1 MNPLTLAI
9 VVILVLALLETP
21 LFTIIAALSIACLY
35 LVEHDWLAL
44 QTILIEMNRLG
55 AMPVLVALP
64 LFTLVGCLLT
74 ETRSPQRIMN
84 FLDALMGW
92 LPGGLAMAALCA
104 CAFFT
109 ALTGASGV
117 TIVALG
123 SVLYPVMRDK
133 GYGEEFTLGLLTTSG
148 SLGLLFPP
156 SLPIILYGVVAQ
168 VDIGNIF
175 KAALVPGLLLIGA
188 LCVYA
193 FFKQLAAGRR
203 RSVHSGISVK
213 RVKAAFLDGIWDW
226 PVIGIILVGVYGGF
240 VTIAEVSAVVLIYV
254 VVVEC
259 FVLKEI
265 SFFKTLP
272 SVIVESA
279 VLSGAIIVILGV
291 ALGFTGFLVDQQI
304 PNRILE
310 WLTALSDS
318 KLLFLAGLNLF
329 LLAVGCIMDI
339 FSAIVIVVPIIVPI
353 ALSYGVD
360 PIHLCVSGEP
370 GDRLLYTACGHQPVH
385 FQPEIRKTGD
395 LAIPV
400 VIAILVDFIRG
411 VDRHYLFSLA
421 ELVFYLTS
429 KGVCRTHLVFNRS
442 YHGILKHEHAR

>member
-35 LVEHDWLAL
+35 LVEQDWLAL

-92 LPGGLAMAALCA
+92 LPGGLAMAALCS

-123 SVLYPVMRDK
+123 SILYPVMRNK

-156 SLPIILYGVVAQ
+156 SLPVILYGVVAQ
-168 VDIGNIF
+168 VDIGKIF
-175 KAALVPGLLLIGA
+175 KAALVPGLLLIGV

-193 FFKQLAAGRR
+193 FFKQAAAGRR
-203 RSVHSGISVK
+203 RNIPIDISFK
-213 RVKAAFLDGIWDW
+213 QVKAAFLDGIWDW

-265 SFFKTLP
+265 SFFNTLP
-272 SVIVESA
+272 SVIVEST

-318 KLLFLAGLNLF
+318 RLLFLAGLNLF

-360 PIHLCVSGEP
+360 PIHLCVIFLVNLEIGYSTPPVGINLFISSLKFEKP
-370 GDRLLYTACGHQPVH
+370 VTLLYRSSLPY
-385 FQPEIRKTGD
+385 
-395 LAIPV
+395 LL
-400 VIAILVDFIRG
+400 ILLG
-411 VDRHYLFSLA
+411 VLIIITYFPWLSLLF
-421 ELVFYLTS
+421 V
-429 KGVCRTHLVFNRS
+429 
-442 YHGILKHEHAR
+442 

>member
-44 QTILIEMNRLG
+44 QVILIEMNRLG

-123 SVLYPVMRDK
+123 SILYPVMRDK
-133 GYGEEFTLGLLTTSG
+133 GYGDEFTLGLLTTSG

-156 SLPIILYGVVAQ
+156 SLPVILYGVVAQ

-203 RSVHSGISVK
+203 RNLHIGISVK

-265 SFFKTLP
+265 SFFNTLP

-318 KLLFLAGLNLF
+318 RLLFLAGLNLF

-360 PIHLCVSGEP
+360 PIHLCVIFLVNLEIGYSTPPVGINLFISSLKFEKP
-370 GDRLLYTACGHQPVH
+370 VTLLYRSSLPY
-385 FQPEIRKTGD
+385 
-395 LAIPV
+395 LL
-400 VIAILVDFIRG
+400 ILLG
-411 VDRHYLFSLA
+411 VLIIITYFPWLSLLF
-421 ELVFYLTS
+421 V
-429 KGVCRTHLVFNRS
+429 
-442 YHGILKHEHAR
+442 

>member
-1 MNPLTLAI
+1 MNPLTLVI
-9 VVILVLALLETP
+9 VAILVLALLETP
-21 LFTIIAALSIACLY
+21 LFTVIAALSIACLY
-35 LVEHDWLAL
+35 LVAHDWLAL
-44 QTILIEMNRLG
+44 QVILIEMNRLG
-55 AMPVLVALP
+55 SMPVLVALP
-64 LFTLVGCLLT
+64 LFTFVGCLLT
-74 ETRSPQRIMN
+74 ETRSPQRLMN
-84 FLDALMGW
+84 LIDALMGW

-123 SVLYPVMRDK
+123 SILYPVMRNK
-133 GYGEEFTLGLLTTSG
+133 GYGDEFSLGLLTTSG

-156 SLPIILYGVVAQ
+156 SLPVILYGVVAQ
-168 VDIGNIF
+168 VDIGKIF
-175 KAALVPGLLLIGA
+175 KAALVPGLLLIGV

-193 FFKQLAAGRR
+193 FFKQAAAGRR
-203 RSVHSGISVK
+203 RVPIVGISFQ
-213 RVKAAFLDGIWDW
+213 RVKTAFLDGIWDW
-226 PVIGIILVGVYGGF
+226 PVIGIILAGVYGGF

-265 SFFKTLP
+265 SFFNALP
-272 SVIVESA
+272 SIIVESA

-310 WLTALSDS
+310 WLTAFSDS
-318 KLLFLAGLNLF
+318 KLLFLAGLNIF

-360 PIHLCVSGEP
+360 PIHLCIIFLVNLEIGYSTPPVGINLFISSLKFEKP
-370 GDRLLYTACGHQPVH
+370 VTLLYRSSLPYLLILLGV
-385 FQPEIRKTGD
+385 
-395 LAIPV
+395 LV
-400 VIAILVDFIRG
+400 VITYFPWLS
-411 VDRHYLFSLA
+411 LFF
-421 ELVFYLTS
+421 V
-429 KGVCRTHLVFNRS
+429 
-442 YHGILKHEHAR
+442 

>member
-1 MNPLTLAI
+1 MNPLPLAI
-9 VVILVLALLETP
+9 VAILVLALLETP
-21 LFTIIAALSIACLY
+21 LFTVIAALSIACLY
-35 LVEHDWLAL
+35 LVAHDWLAL
-44 QTILIEMNRLG
+44 QVILIEMNRLG

-74 ETRSPQRIMN
+74 ETQSPRRIMN
-84 FLDALMGW
+84 CIDALMGW
-92 LPGGLAMAALCA
+92 LPGGLAMAALCS

-123 SVLYPVMRDK
+123 GILYPVMRRQ
-133 GYGEEFTLGLLTTSG
+133 GYGDAFSLGLLTTSG

-156 SLPIILYGVVAQ
+156 SLPVILYGVVAQ
-168 VDIGNIF
+168 VEIVSIF
-175 KAALVPGLLLIGA
+175 KAAMVPGLLLIGV
-188 LCVYA
+188 LCIYV
-193 FFKQLAAGRR
+193 FFKQLVAGRPR
-203 RSVHSGISVK
+203 KVYGGISFE
-213 RVKAAFLDGIWDW
+213 RVKSAFFVAIWDW
-226 PVIGIILVGVYGGF
+226 PVIGIILAGVYSGF

-265 SFFKTLP
+265 SFFNRLP
-272 SVIVESA
+272 AIVVEGA

-304 PNRILE
+304 PHRVLAFM
-310 WLTALSDS
+310 TALSNS

-339 FSAIVIVVPIIVPI
+339 FSAIVIVVPIIVPV

-360 PIHLCVSGEP
+360 PIHLCVIFLVNLEIGYSTPPVGINLFISSLKFEKP
-370 GDRLLYTACGHQPVH
+370 VTLLYRASLPYLLILLGVL
-385 FQPEIRKTGD
+385 F
-395 LAIPV
+395 
-400 VIAILVDFIRG
+400 VITYFPCLSLFLV
-411 VDRHYLFSLA
+411 
-421 ELVFYLTS
+421 
-429 KGVCRTHLVFNRS
+429 
-442 YHGILKHEHAR
+442 